1 MMNAKQMF
9 EKIGFKIGTIIGDE
23 EFIKNHIKYEKEIL
37 IDGMFYACKLI
48 VFFSKENKTVSVFYD
63 DIEKDHE
70 EYYSEPVEMDL
81 ELIKAIHQQLKELK
95 ESKKFKGTKN
105 G

>member
-1 MMNAKQMF
+1 MNAEQMF
-9 EKIGFKIGTIIGDE
+9 EKIGFKIGTIIGNE
-23 EFIKNHIKYEKEIL
+23 EFIKKHIKYEKEIL

-70 EYYSEPVEMDL
+70 EYYYEPVEMNL
-81 ELIKAIHQQLKELK
+81 ELVKAIHQQLKELK
-95 ESKKFKGTKN
+95 EFKGTKN